1 VNAGSRE
8 TSVRQSVA
16 RWPLRVHVFIRPFEP
31 WHDPYQ
37 AYYHAGLRE
46 SCALDGHDF
55 VLESSA
61 RFRRT
66 LRLLRRGLDA
76 GYPKRIGGTLLESA
90 LTKAGRKL
98 EGSVHT
104 PSGLFQWLIGQYV
117 IETADDAYRVC
128 IDSADYPWIVSD
140 ELLAWS
146 DVYFK
151 ANAWTTFSYD
161 ERVRP
166 IVNGDPFVLDIVDE
180 LRRHRS
186 TAKKYDV
193 SFVVRV
199 WGGQDNVGGI
209 EHNLKLLQAINRVR
223 GNKFVLAV
231 LLAGDI
237 ERDARYLRSIGVNS
251 TTKDISRAELWR
263 LTAAS
268 RQVVI
273 RLGMHYCVPWRM
285 IGALASGACVVL
297 DRAPFTAWPEPLVAN
312 RNFLDLELPVGPETP
327 VATEASYDAVP
338 SKIESWLEAP
348 GLIEHVARENAAYF
362 DNFAAPAQVGR
373 HITSAAGSIG

>member
-1 VNAGSRE
+1 VSSGSRE
-8 TSVRQSVA
+8 TGVRQSVT
-16 RWPLRVHVFIRPFEP
+16 RRPLRVHAFIRPFDP

-37 AYYHAGLRE
+37 AYYQAGLRQ
-46 SCALDGHDF
+46 SCALNGHDF
-55 VLESSA
+55 VLTSLS
-61 RFRRT
+61 RFPRT
-66 LRLLRRGLDA
+66 LRFMRRGLGA

-90 LTKAGRKL
+90 LTKAGHKL
-98 EGSVHT
+98 EGPLHP
-104 PSGLFQWLIGQYV
+104 PSGLFQGLIGQYV
-117 IETADDAYRVC
+117 IETAGDAYRVC
-128 IDSADYPWIVSD
+128 IDSADYPRIDSD

-151 ANAWTTFSYD
+151 ANAWTTFPYD
-161 ERVRP
+161 GRVRP

-186 TAKKYDV
+186 AAKKYDL
-193 SFVVRV
+193 SIVVRV

-251 TTKDISRAELWR
+251 TTRDISRAELWR

-285 IGALASGACVVL
+285 IGALASGTCVVL
-297 DRAPFTAWPEPLVAN
+297 DRAPFSAWPEPLVAN
-312 RNFLDLELPVGPETP
+312 RNFLDLGLPVGPETP
-327 VATEASYDAVP
+327 VGTEASYDAVP
-338 SKIESWLEAP
+338 SKIKSWLEAP

-362 DNFAAPAQVGR
+362 DNFAAPEQVGR
-373 HITSAAGSIG
+373 QIMSAADFIG

>member
-1 VNAGSRE
+1 MYMTSGSRE
-8 TSVRQSVA
+8 ASGRQNVA
-16 RWPLRVHVFIRPFEP
+16 GRPIRVHAFVRPFEP

-37 AYYHAGLRE
+37 AYYQAGLRQ

-55 VLESSA
+55 VFTSLS
-61 RFRRT
+61 RFPRT
-66 LRLLRRGLDA
+66 LGFLRRGLDT
-76 GYPKRIGGTLLESA
+76 GYPRRIGGTLLEKA
-90 LTKAGRKL
+90 LTETGRRL
-98 EGSVHT
+98 EGPVRT
-104 PSGLFQWLIGQYV
+104 PSGLFQGLIGQYI
-117 IETADDAYRVC
+117 IETAGGTCRVC
-128 IDSADYPWIVSD
+128 IDSADYPRIDSD

-151 ANAWTTFSYD
+151 ANAWTTFPYD

-199 WGGQDNVGGI
+199 RGGQDNVGGI

-223 GNKFVLAV
+223 GNKFVLAILV
-231 LLAGDI
+231 AGDI

-251 TTKDISRAELWR
+251 TARTISRAELWR

-285 IGALASGACVVL
+285 IGALASGTCVVL
-297 DRAPFTAWPEPLVAN
+297 DRTPFSAWPEPLLAN
-312 RNFLDLELPVGPETP
+312 RNFLDLEVPIGPETP
-327 VATEASYDAVP
+327 VGTEASYDAVP

-362 DNFAAPAQVGR
+362 DNFAAPPQVGR
-373 HITSAAGSIG
+373 QIMSAAS